1 VHGRRQSIQYYNI
14 TYTHRYYYINRYG
27 HRGALHL
34 IFPGHT
40 KILLLYIY
48 RALFLG
54 ILLLSFP
61 AVGLIMYYINLRS
74 TACIMSGL
82 IRRMVSNAY
91 NLTRAHPPSWFSSSS
106 SLLLSARHVPFIC
119 TVARARA
126 AVKLDLHLSCSFLR
140 MRPSIHIVTTAI

>member
-1 VHGRRQSIQYYNI
+1 MGTEVR
-14 TYTHRYYYINRYG
+14 YTLYILGTRGYYI
-27 HRGALHL
+27 H
-34 IFPGHT
+34 
-40 KILLLYIY
+40 IY

-91 NLTRAHPPSWFSSSS
+91 NLVRAHRRLGFRRLRYCYPRDMCRLFARSPEHAQPS
-106 SLLLSARHVPFIC
+106 
-119 TVARARA
+119 
-126 AVKLDLHLSCSFLR
+126 KLDLHLSCSSGWDEIYSDNCYNILKFWY
-140 MRPSIHIVTTAI
+140 